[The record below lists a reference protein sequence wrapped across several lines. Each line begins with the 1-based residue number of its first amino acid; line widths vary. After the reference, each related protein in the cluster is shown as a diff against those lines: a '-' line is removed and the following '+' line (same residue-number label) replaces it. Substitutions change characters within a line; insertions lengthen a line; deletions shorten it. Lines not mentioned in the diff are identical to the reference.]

1 MSSEVENSVDWIF
14 TSNPASLTIA
24 CTTCAI
30 RCASEVVGVISVKVG
45 FGTPAS
51 ASSALARA
59 TSRLGIGM
67 FFA

>member
-1 MSSEVENSVDWIF
+1 M
-14 TSNPASLTIA
+14 A

-30 RCASEVVGVISVKVG
+30 FCASDVVGVTSVKLG

-51 ASSALARA
+51 ASSAFAFA
-59 TSRLGIGM
+59 TSRFGIGM